1 MFRPC
6 EGLAP
11 PPDGGAGLGDMDSQ
25 GLRMSHGI
33 TDVMVIEGHAVFRQ
47 GLVSCLE
54 GFDGIGRVESVGAVA
69 DAWAHPALG
78 EAEVILVDALID
90 GAGDFVESV
99 LEFTD
104 TRVVALAASD
114 QIDRLAALIDA
125 GAVAAIVR
133 DDLTAERLGLSLR
146 AVAAG
151 ATTMLAAHP
160 MMRATVQMPAGPAL
174 TDREQQVLTL
184 VADGLPTREI
194 GVALH
199 YSERTVKKVLG
210 DVVVKLGAR
219 SRSQAIARAV
229 RQGII

>member
-1 MFRPC
+1 
-6 EGLAP
+6 
-11 PPDGGAGLGDMDSQ
+11 
-25 GLRMSHGI
+25 
-33 TDVMVIEGHAVFRQ
+33 VMVVEGHAVFRQ

-54 GFDGIGRVESVGAVA
+54 GFDGIGRVESVGCVA

-78 EAEVILVDALID
+78 EAEVVLVDATMD
-90 GAGDFVESV
+90 GAGDFVSSV
-99 LEFTD
+99 LDFTD
-104 TRVVALAASD
+104 TRVVALAGTE
-114 QIDRLAALIDA
+114 QIERLTVLVDA
-125 GAVAAIVR
+125 GAVAALVR

-151 ATTMLAAHP
+151 ATTMLATYP
-160 MMRATVQMPAGPAL
+160 MLRAATPTAAGPEL
-174 TDREQQVLTL
+174 TDREQQVLAL

-194 GVALH
+194 GEELH

-229 RQGII
+229 RQGLI

>member
-1 MFRPC
+1 M
-6 EGLAP
+6 
-11 PPDGGAGLGDMDSQ
+11 SQ
-25 GLRMSHGI
+25 GI
-33 TDVMVIEGHAVFRQ
+33 TDVMVVEGHAVFRQ

-54 GFDGIGRVESVGAVA
+54 GFDGIGRVESVGTVA
-69 DAWAHPALG
+69 EAWAHPALG
-78 EAEVILVDALID
+78 EAEVVLVDAMLD
-90 GAGDFVESV
+90 GAGDFVANV
-99 LEFTD
+99 LDFTD
-104 TRVVALAASD
+104 TRVVALAASE
-114 QIDRLAALIDA
+114 QLERLAAMVDA
-125 GAVAAIVR
+125 GAVAALVR

-151 ATTMLAAHP
+151 ATTMLATYP
-160 MMRATVQMPAGPAL
+160 KMRPAVPVAAGPEL
-174 TDREQQVLTL
+174 TDREQQVLAL

-194 GVALH
+194 GVELH